1 VNRLDNL
8 EKLLRR
14 PFGVDAFVVIYSGPK
29 ETHER
34 AYRMLNDVNLPT
46 VIVCLRICL

>member
-1 VNRLDNL
+1 MNRLDDL

-14 PFGVDAFVVIYSGPK
+14 PIGVDALVMIYSGPN